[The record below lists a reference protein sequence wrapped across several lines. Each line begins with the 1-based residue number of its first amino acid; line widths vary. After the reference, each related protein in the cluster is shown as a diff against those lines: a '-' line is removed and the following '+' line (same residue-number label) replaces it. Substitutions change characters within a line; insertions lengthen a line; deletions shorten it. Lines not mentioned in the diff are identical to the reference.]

1 MVFDILTL
9 FPEFFASTVRHGV
22 VGRAAASGIIKVNA
36 RSLRDFTEDRH
47 RTTDDSPYG
56 GGHGMVMKV
65 EPVARGI
72 EALKES
78 GGPASVVLTSPQGRL
93 FSQPLASELAS
104 KGRLILVC
112 GRYEGYDERIR
123 EFADY
128 EVSLGDYVLSG
139 GEIPALAII
148 DAVARLVPGVLGE
161 PESAKSDSFSAGLLE
176 YPQYTRPEEFRGMRV
191 PEVLLSGNH
200 AEIEKWRRR
209 ESIRRTCLRRPDLL
223 QSADIPDSERAY
235 IAEILEK
242 EG

>member
-22 VGRAAASGIIKVNA
+22 VGRAAASGRIKVNA

-47 RTTDDSPYG
+47 RTTDDYPYG

-93 FSQPLASELAS
+93 FSQPLAAELAS
-104 KGRLILVC
+104 KGRLIIVC

-161 PESAKSDSFSAGLLE
+161 PESAMSDSFSAGLLE

-223 QSADIPDSERAY
+223 QRADIPDSERAY
-235 IAEILEK
+235 IAEMLKK